1 MPPATRATAA
11 ARPAVTSSWTP
22 PKRSRPRFP
31 GAGQIAKVIRTRTGT
46 TWKSNGKR
54 RTRVTETSTET
65 VYLVT
70 SLTARE
76 AGPEH
81 VAAYACGHW
90 SIEVRH
96 EVALCE

>member
-1 MPPATRATAA
+1 MDAPEEIKA
-11 ARPAVTSSWTP
+11 
-22 PKRSRPRFP
+22 RFP
-31 GAGQIAKVIRTRTGT
+31 GAGQIAKVIRTRTVT
-46 TWKSNGKR
+46 AWKSNGKR

-81 VAAYACGHW
+81 VAAYARGHW
-90 SIEVRH
+90 IIDVRH
-96 EVALCE
+96 EVALRE